1 MDFYNTFCLN
11 KDIDFINLFGTL
23 SDRDV
28 ERAMTRENMG
38 LMDFLT
44 LLAPAAGK
52 HLEPLAQK
60 AHETALRHFGKTI
73 QLYTP
78 LYVSDHCDNQCL
90 YCSFN
95 AKNSIA
101 RTKLTLEEVER
112 EAALIAATG
121 LRHILLLTGES
132 RKESPVAYLRDC
144 VGILKRYFHSIAI
157 EVYPLTEA
165 EYESLVAQGVDGLT
179 IYQET
184 YDEKIYDRIHRS
196 GPKKDFRFR
205 LAAPERGA
213 GCRMRQVTVGALL
226 GLADWRKEVFF
237 AGLHAH
243 YLQDR
248 FPDVEIGVS
257 VPRLRPH
264 AGKFKPLSIVSDRDL
279 VQIIIALRLFLP
291 RLGIS
296 LSTRENPQLRDNLVP
311 LGITRLSAG
320 SSTGVGCR
328 IATGGQEDTFRQF
341 EIADHRSIAEM
352 IVSLRDKGYDPVLS
366 DWCPI

>member
-1 MDFYNTFCLN
+1 MDFYDTFCKN
-11 KDIDFINLFGTL
+11 KDIDFINLFGAL

-44 LLAPAAGK
+44 LLSPAAGK

-60 AHETALRHFGKTI
+60 AHETTLRHFGKTI

-95 AKNSIA
+95 AKNPIA
-101 RTKLTLEEVER
+101 RTKLTLKEVER
-112 EAALIAATG
+112 EAAFIAATG

-184 YDEKIYDRIHRS
+184 YDEKIYDRIHQS

-213 GCRMRQVTVGALL
+213 GCRMRQVTIGALL
-226 GLADWRKEVFF
+226 GLSDWRKEVFF

-264 AGKFKPLSIVSDRDL
+264 AGKFKPLSIVSDKDL

-296 LSTRENPQLRDNLVP
+296 LSTRENSQLRDNLVP

-320 SSTGVGCR
+320 SSTGVGER
-328 IATGGQEDTFRQF
+328 IATGGQYDAFRQF

-352 IVSLRDKGYDPVLS
+352 IVSLRDKGYDPILS

>member
-11 KDIDFINLFGTL
+11 RDRDFINLFSAV

-28 ERAMTRENMG
+28 ERAIARENMG
-38 LMDFLT
+38 LMDFLI
-44 LLAPAAGK
+44 LLSPAAGK
-52 HLEPLAQK
+52 HLEHMANK
-60 AHETALRHFGKTI
+60 AHETTLRHFGKTI

-78 LYVSDHCDNQCL
+78 LYVSDYCDNHCL
-90 YCSFN
+90 YCSFS
-95 AKNSIA
+95 AKNTFA

-112 EAALIAATG
+112 EAAFIAATG
-121 LRHILLLTGES
+121 LRHILLLSGES
-132 RKESPVAYLRDC
+132 RTESPVAYLRDC
-144 VGILKRYFHSIAI
+144 VGILKRHFHSIAI

-165 EYESLVAQGVDGLT
+165 EYESLINAGVDGLT

-184 YDEKIYDRIHRS
+184 YDEKIYDRIHPG

-213 GCRMRQVTVGALL
+213 GCRMRQVTIGALL
-226 GLADWRKEVFF
+226 GLTDWRKEIFF
-237 AGLHAH
+237 AGLHAQ
-243 YLQDR
+243 YLQDQ

-264 AGKFKPLSIVSDRDL
+264 AGKFKPLSIVNDRDL

-296 LSTRENPQLRDNLVP
+296 LSTRENPQLRDNLLP

-320 SSTGVGCR
+320 SSTGVGER
-328 IATGGQEDTFRQF
+328 IAATDQHDALRQF
-341 EIADHRSIAEM
+341 EIADHRGIAEM
-352 IVSLRDKGYDPVLS
+352 IASLLNKGYDPILS

>member
-11 KDIDFINLFGTL
+11 KDRDFINLF
-23 SDRDV
+23 SAVSENDV
-28 ERAMTRENMG
+28 QRAVSRENMG
-38 LMDFLT
+38 LSDFLA
-44 LLAPAAGK
+44 LLSPAAGR

-60 AHETALRHFGKTI
+60 AHETTMRLFGKTI

-78 LYVSDHCDNQCL
+78 LYVSDYCDNRCL
-90 YCSFN
+90 YCSFS
-95 AKNSIA
+95 AKNTFA
-101 RTKLTLEEVER
+101 RTKLTLEEVNR
-112 EAALIAATG
+112 EAAFIAATG
-121 LRHILLLTGES
+121 LRHILLLSGES
-132 RKESPVAYLRDC
+132 RTESPVAYLRDC
-144 VGILKRYFHSIAI
+144 IGILKRYFHSIAI

-165 EYESLVAQGVDGLT
+165 EYESLIKAGVDGLT

-184 YDEKIYDRIHRS
+184 YDEKIYDRIHPV

-213 GCRMRQVTVGALL
+213 GCRMRRVTIGALL
-226 GLADWRKEVFF
+226 GLADWRKEIFF

-243 YLQDR
+243 YLQNR

-264 AGKFKPLSIVSDRDL
+264 AGKFKPLSTVNDRDL
-279 VQIIIALRLFLP
+279 AQIIIALRLFLP

-296 LSTRENPQLRDNLVP
+296 LSTRENPQLRDNLIP

-320 SSTGVGCR
+320 SSTGVGAR
-328 IATGGQEDTFRQF
+328 IAATGQNDAFRQF
-341 EIADHRSIAEM
+341 EIADHRSIAE
-352 IVSLRDKGYDPVLS
+352 IITSLLNKGYDPILN